1 MPGGFRLFFKP
12 CLYSA
17 KLVGGKECP
26 ASFLNLENRNGT
38 HRLIPL
44 KNRLRDSLTSF
55 RFLQMILMDRIG
67 MPDVPLDV
75 YLFLNFRLL
84 CIVFFISKFWAGKAF
99 ISALSGRPGTF
110 LLPGA
115 DYSPGIRF
123 KTTAAILAVVQ
134 RLLSYNTCRGFQ
146 LLRSDNFSWL
156 LHLPGNIELVDSK
169 SRGMLLMTGK
179 IHLIK
184 SWTDYSTVLAAEEK
198 LSPAWH

>member
-84 CIVFFISKFWAGKAF
+84 CIVFLFQSFERVK
-99 ISALSGRPGTF
+99 
-110 LLPGA
+110 LL
-115 DYSPGIRF
+115 F
-123 KTTAAILAVVQ
+123 
-134 RLLSYNTCRGFQ
+134 
-146 LLRSDNFSWL
+146 
-156 LHLPGNIELVDSK
+156 LHLVAG
-169 SRGMLLMTGK
+169 RGRFSSLGLTTHQGSDLK
-179 IHLIK
+179 RLRR
-184 SWTDYSTVLAAEEK
+184 SWR
-198 LSPAWH
+198 